1 MSATAAKR
9 GAKLGVLALA
19 MINIAAV
26 VTPKNLPITAEYGW
40 AMFFFVGIATL
51 LFLIPIGLA
60 AAELAS
66 IYPPERGGVYA
77 WVRAAFGERLGF
89 LAVWC
94 EWAENLTWFPT
105 VLAYVAGALAYLVN
119 PELASNKVFL
129 VVVMLSVL
137 WGTTIINFLTTAQ
150 STRLTT
156 IGTIAGSIVPVVLMV
171 GLAVAWLVDGKANEI
186 PFSTGELVP
195 DLNIAN
201 MVLLA
206 GIILGFAGMELAGYH
221 AREARDPRRDYPRA
235 MLLSMSVVL
244 AFVLLGSLALAIVVP
259 AHELSLV
266 DGAMQFF
273 QTMLDGLGIG
283 WALKPMAALIVIG
296 AMAHLSPWILSPAKG
311 LAAVARRGHL
321 PPVLGRLNRNG
332 VPAAGMIVQAV
343 GGTAFTLLFL
353 FIPGVNTSYW
363 ILTALTTQ
371 VFVVMYVLIFASVI
385 RLRYTQPDRERAFAI
400 PGGRLGVWLTMGPAI
415 AGCLFA
421 FVLGFFPPSQ
431 LDTFTDSERLWYY
444 VGMAGGVIA
453 LTCPPFVLQLIR
465 RRGWPEMPEPAD
477 EAAG

>member
-1 MSATAAKR
+1 MSTTAVKQ

-40 AMFFFVGIATL
+40 SMFFFVGVATL
-51 LFLIPIGLA
+51 VFLIPIGLA

-66 IYPPERGGVYA
+66 VEPPERGGVYA
-77 WVRAAFGERLGF
+77 WVRAAFGDRVGF

-94 EWAENLTWFPT
+94 EWSENLTWFPT
-105 VLAYVAGALAYLVN
+105 VLAYVAGAAAYLVS
-119 PELASNKVFL
+119 PELAGDKVFL

-137 WGTTIINFLTTAQ
+137 WGTTLVNFLTTAR

-156 IGTIAGSIVPVVLMV
+156 IGTLLGALLPIVLMV
-171 GLAVAWLVDGKANEI
+171 GLAIAWLADGKGSEI
-186 PFSTGELVP
+186 PFSSGELVP
-195 DLNIAN
+195 NLDVAN

-221 AREARDPRRDYPRA
+221 AREAANPKADYPKA
-235 MLLSMSVVL
+235 MLLSMAVVL
-244 AFVLLGSLALAIVVP
+244 AFVIFGSLALAIVVP

-296 AMAHLSPWILSPAKG
+296 ALAHLSPWILSPAKG

-321 PPVLGRLNRNG
+321 PPVLGRLNKNG
-332 VPAAGMIVQAV
+332 VPAAGMVVQAI
-343 GGTAFTLLFL
+343 GGTLFTLLFL

-371 VFVVMYVLIFASVI
+371 VFVVMYILIFASVI
-385 RLRYTQPDRERAFAI
+385 RLRYTQPDKERAFRI
-400 PGGRLGVWLTMGPAI
+400 PGGMVGVWLTMGLAI

-431 LDTFTDSERLWYY
+431 IDTFTSSEKLWYY
-444 VGMAGGVIA
+444 IGMAGGFLL
-453 LTCPPFVLQLIR
+453 LTCPPFIIR
-465 RRGWPEMPEPAD
+465 LLRRGDWPAMPEPAED
-477 EAAG
+477 AG